1 MSVAFAFIR
10 EAQYE
15 SVFAGLEVGC
25 EDHCARIV
33 QAFAEAVVEID
44 GLGRL
49 VVDAGEG
56 DAGVGARGD
65 LCANCCA
72 FEIEC

>member
-1 MSVAFAFIR
+1 MSAAFAFIR
-10 EAQYE
+10 EAQSE

-25 EDHCARIV
+25 EDHCARIL

-49 VVDAGEG
+49 VVDACEG
-56 DAGVGARGD
+56 DAGVGAGD
-65 LCANCCA
+65 DICAYGCA
-72 FEIEC
+72 FEIEG